1 MSIDYLQALIDRDDV
16 YDPAPPELAPRAAPG
31 RSGPPRPRRSRLLGL
46 DTIRVLAAGCVV
58 SWSIVA
64 VETWLLVR

>member
-1 MSIDYLQALIDRDDV
+1 
-16 YDPAPPELAPRAAPG
+16 
-31 RSGPPRPRRSRLLGL
+31 LLGL